1 MLSDNIK
8 RLRRRSGLTQEELAA
23 KLCVVRQTVSK
34 WENSLSVPDADL
46 VVRMAEIFNV
56 SAGELLG
63 NSADA
68 EGESL
73 AADLERA
80 NALLAEKTEAERRA
94 RLVARK
100 RALITALC
108 FAALLTALLCRNE
121 AVSCA
126 AVAACF
132 LAAVFTL
139 WCNLALLTGGGDKRG
154 LRAVRFVTV
163 FDAALTALAAA
174 AAVLSAFGVFS
185 ISAGGEKIAAASV
198 VFVIMAVSGIIS
210 PRLPFNRHTGLRL
223 PWTVADTDAWLA
235 AHRSLGFWAIP
246 VALLYLAA
254 AFAIEDFEAVT
265 LAAVIAWLGV
275 PSLVSLYVYLK
286 KMRGGSAARAGQ

>member
-80 NALLAEKTEAERRA
+80 NALD
-94 RLVARK
+94 RK
-100 RALITALC
+100 
-108 FAALLTALLCRNE
+108 
-121 AVSCA
+121 
-126 AVAACF
+126 
-132 LAAVFTL
+132 
-139 WCNLALLTGGGDKRG
+139 
-154 LRAVRFVTV
+154 
-163 FDAALTALAAA
+163 
-174 AAVLSAFGVFS
+174 
-185 ISAGGEKIAAASV
+185 SV
-198 VFVIMAVSGIIS
+198 V
-210 PRLPFNRHTGLRL
+210 
-223 PWTVADTDAWLA
+223 
-235 AHRSLGFWAIP
+235 
-246 VALLYLAA
+246 
-254 AFAIEDFEAVT
+254 
-265 LAAVIAWLGV
+265 
-275 PSLVSLYVYLK
+275 
-286 KMRGGSAARAGQ
+286 